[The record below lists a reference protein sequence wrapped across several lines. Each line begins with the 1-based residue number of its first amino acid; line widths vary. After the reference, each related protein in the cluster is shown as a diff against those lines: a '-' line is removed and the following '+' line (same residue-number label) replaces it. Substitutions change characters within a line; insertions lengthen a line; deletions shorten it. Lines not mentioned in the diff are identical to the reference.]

1 MALLRRAPSHTHL
14 RLLAD
19 GVELADD
26 AVAAAAAEGALADD
40 GRNAISPANANRRG
54 SWRSDERRAAASLE
68 RQFLELAGSGGGR
81 HCYILIRAPA
91 TSGKK
96 RSELEWMM

>member
-26 AVAAAAAEGALADD
+26 AVAAAAAAEGALADD

-54 SWRSDERRAAASLE
+54 SWRSDERRAAASPE

-81 HCYILIRAPA
+81 A
-91 TSGKK
+91 TAIF
-96 RSELEWMM
+96 